1 MKAIGQDRFGSADV
15 LELREVADPEVGDD
29 EVLIRVRAAGCGPDV
44 WHIMAG
50 KPNLVRAIP
59 EVRRAVRAP
68 RGRDVAGVLARVGSH
83 VTDLVPG
90 DEVFGVV
97 EGSFAELAVAKP
109 SKLARKPKELSF
121 DEAAAVPISAT
132 TALQALRDVG
142 EVQPGQRVLIIG
154 AGGGVGTF
162 AVQIAKAFGAHVT
175 GVSSDSKTKLV
186 RELGADDVIDYT
198 REDFTD
204 GSRTWDLIVDCA
216 GRRPLHEL
224 RRALTPKGTLAI
236 VGGDGGGNWTG
247 GFFRQMLRAPLLSLF
262 SGQRLRAVTA
272 KDNHDDLVALTGLIE
287 DGKLKPVV
295 GRTFSLPE
303 AADAIRYL
311 EQGHATGKIVIS
323 VSSG

>member
-1 MKAIGQDRFGSADV
+1 MKAIVQEGFGSADV
-15 LELREVADPEVGDD
+15 LRFRDVPDPFIGDG

-59 EVRRAVRAP
+59 EVRRAAKAP
-68 RGRDVAGVLARVGSH
+68 RGRDVAGVVERVGTQ
-83 VTDLVPG
+83 VTDLAAG

-97 EGSFAELAVAKP
+97 EGSFAELAAAEP
-109 SKLARKPKELSF
+109 SRIARKPSRLSF
-121 DEAAAVPISAT
+121 EEAAAVPISAT

-142 EVQPGQRVLIIG
+142 EVQPGQRVLIVG

-162 AVQIAKAFGAHVT
+162 AVQVAKALGGHVT
-175 GVSSDSKTKLV
+175 GVCSDGKADLV

-204 GSRTWDLIVDCA
+204 GPRTWDLIVDCA

-236 VGGDGGGNWTG
+236 VGGDGGGDWTG
-247 GFFRQMLRAPLLSLF
+247 GLFRQMLRAPILSVF
-262 SGQRLRAVTA
+262 SAQRFRPVVA
-272 KDNHDDLVALTGLIE
+272 KDNREDLVVLAGMID
-287 DGKLKPVV
+287 DGKLRPVV
-295 GRTFSLPE
+295 GRTFGLPE

-311 EQGHATGKIVIS
+311 EQGHATGKIV
-323 VSSG
+323 VTV

>member
-1 MKAIGQDRFGSADV
+1 MKAIVQDRFGSADV
-15 LELREVADPEVGDD
+15 LEFREVPDPAIGDD
-29 EVLIRVRAAGCGPDV
+29 EVLISVRAAGCGPDV

-59 EVRRAVRAP
+59 EVRRVLREP
-68 RGRDVAGVLARVGSH
+68 RGRDVAGVVERVGAN
-83 VTDLVPG
+83 VTDVAPG

-97 EGSFAELAVAKP
+97 EGSFAELAAAKL
-109 SKLARKPKELSF
+109 SKIARKPSQLSF
-121 DEAAAVPISAT
+121 AEAAAVPISAT

-142 EVQPGQRVLIIG
+142 DVQPGQRVLIIG

-162 AVQIAKAFGAHVT
+162 AVQIAKAFGAQVT
-175 GVSSDSKTKLV
+175 GVCGDGKANMV
-186 RELGADDVIDYT
+186 RELGAHAVIDYT

-204 GSRTWDLIVDCA
+204 GSRQWDLIVDCA

-247 GFFRQMLRAPLLSLF
+247 GFFRQMLRAPVVSLF
-262 SGQRLRAVTA
+262 TGQRLRPVTA
-272 KDNHDDLVALTGLIE
+272 KDNHDDLIVLTDLME
-287 DGKLKPVV
+287 EGKLKPVV
-295 GRTFSLPE
+295 GRTFGLPE

-311 EQGHATGKIVIS
+311 EQGHATGKIV
-323 VSSG
+323 VTV

>member
-1 MKAIGQDRFGSADV
+1 MKAIVQDRFGSADV
-15 LELREVADPEVGDD
+15 LEFREVPDPAIGDD
-29 EVLIRVRAAGCGPDV
+29 EVLISVRAAGCGPDV

-59 EVRRAVRAP
+59 KVRRVLRAP
-68 RGRDVAGVLARVGSH
+68 RGRDFAGVVERVGAN
-83 VTDLVPG
+83 VTDVAPG

-97 EGSFAELAVAKP
+97 EGSFAELAAAKP
-109 SKLARKPKELSF
+109 SKIARKPSKLSF
-121 DEAAAVPISAT
+121 AEAAAVPISAT

-142 EVQPGQRVLIIG
+142 DVQPGQRVLIIG
-154 AGGGVGTF
+154 AGGGVGMF

-175 GVSSDSKTKLV
+175 GVCSDGKANMV
-186 RELGADDVIDYT
+186 RELGAHDVIDYT

-204 GSRTWDLIVDCA
+204 GSRQWDLIVDCA

-247 GFFRQMLRAPLLSLF
+247 GFFRQMLRAPVVSLF
-262 SGQRLRAVTA
+262 TGQRLRPVTA
-272 KDNHDDLVALTGLIE
+272 KDNHDDLVVLTDLIE
-287 DGKLKPVV
+287 EGKLKPVV
-295 GRTFSLPE
+295 GRTFGLPE

-311 EQGHATGKIVIS
+311 EQGHATGKIV
-323 VSSG
+323 VTL